1 MKPLLTLHLEDDSE
15 LVIGLEGD
23 RLVSRYDE
31 GDPEPLGDGPLH
43 VVWLAL
49 RGRQG
54 VPRLRVMFV
63 CDDLGPEVERVF
75 IKSPCEE
82 DLGHSPRG
90 HGDDRGRLPF
100 FISGPQL
107 FRPGDVIARW
117 QTKDRKG
124 WRTIREERVLLEEWG
139 YIAGKSWGTP
149 DEGGSTTVWYE
160 WPQRGPEGFPE
171 PTE

>member
-1 MKPLLTLHLEDDSE
+1 MKHLITMHLEDDSE
-15 LVIGLEGD
+15 LVISQESD
-23 RLVSRYDE
+23 QLVAQYDG
-31 GDPEPLGDGPLH
+31 GDPEPLGEGPLH

-54 VPRLRVMFV
+54 VRRLRVMFV

-75 IKSPCEE
+75 IKSPYME
-82 DLGHSPRG
+82 DLGHAPGR

-107 FRPGDVIARW
+107 FKPGEVVVRT
-117 QTKDRKG
+117 QMEDRKG

-149 DEGGSTTVWYE
+149 DADNSSAMWYE
-160 WPQRGPEGFPE
+160 
-171 PTE
+171 